1 MRMHDDQ
8 VDITPVAVARLV
20 ASQFPQWRDLPV
32 RAVTSHGTVN
42 ALFRLGDEIVL
53 RFPLRPSPDAGL
65 REELRAEQDT
75 ARRVAAH
82 VPVPVPEP
90 VGFGDPGEG
99 YPGPWTAYSW
109 IPGETA
115 SSERIGDPGAFAG
128 DLAGFVSALHGM
140 DTGGRTWNGRGRGGP
155 LRLRDESVRRALAES
170 VALTDTARLA
180 RIWSRC
186 LQAPHDAADVWIHAD
201 LMPGNLLVRDGRLA
215 GVIDVEGVCV
225 GDPAVDL
232 MPAWNL
238 MAPGPRQVYRRALG
252 DSDATWERGRG
263 WAVVQAIVALPYYVD
278 TNPVMADTARRTL
291 DALPDEESAG
301 DPPDSSRFTW

>member
-1 MRMHDDQ
+1 MRMHADQ
-8 VDITPVAVARLV
+8 ADITPGAVARLV

-53 RFPLRPSPDAGL
+53 RFPLRPSLDAGL
-65 REELRAEQDT
+65 RDELSDQQDN

-90 VGFGDPGEG
+90 VGFGEPGEG

-115 SSERIGDPGAFAG
+115 SSERIGDPGAFAR
-128 DLAGFVSALHGM
+128 DLAGFVRALHRM
-140 DTGGRTWNGRGRGGP
+140 DTGGRTWNGRTRGGP
-155 LRLRDESVRRALAES
+155 LPPRDEAVRRALAES
-170 VALTDTARLA
+170 ARLTDTARLA
-180 RIWSRC
+180 RIWARC
-186 LQAPHDAADVWIHAD
+186 LQAPHDAADVWIHSD
-201 LMPGNLLVRDGRLA
+201 LMPGNLLVREGKLA
-215 GVIDVEGVCV
+215 GVIDVEDVCV

-238 MAPGPRQVYRRALG
+238 MAPGARRTYRRALEV
-252 DSDATWERGRG
+252 SDATWQRGRG
-263 WAVVQAIVALPYYVD
+263 WAIVQAIVALPYYVD
-278 TNPVMADTARRTL
+278 TNPVMAGTARRTL
-291 DALPDEESAG
+291 DAVLDEPA
-301 DPPDSSRFTW
+301 P

>member
-8 VDITPVAVARLV
+8 VDITPGAVARLV

-32 RAVTSHGTVN
+32 RPVASHGTVN

-53 RFPLRPSPDAGL
+53 RFPLRPSPDPGL
-65 REELRAEQDT
+65 RQELSAEQDT

-90 VGFGDPGEG
+90 AGFGEPGDG

-109 IPGETA
+109 IPGETV
-115 SSERIGDPGAFAG
+115 SSENIGDPDAFAR

-140 DTGGRTWNGRGRGGP
+140 DTAGRTWTGRGRGGP

-170 VALTDTARLA
+170 VTLTDTVRLA
-180 RIWSRC
+180 GIWARC
-186 LQAPHDAADVWIHAD
+186 LEAPHDAADVWIHAD

-215 GVIDVEGVCV
+215 GVIDVEDVCV

-238 MAPGPRQVYRRALG
+238 LAPGPRQVYRRALG
-252 DSDATWERGRG
+252 VSDATWERGRG
-263 WAVVQAIVALPYYVD
+263 WAIVQAIVALPYYVD

-291 DALPDEESAG
+291 DAVLGEEQE
-301 DPPDSSRFTW
+301 